1 MSKELTNRQLAEALG
16 YALEK
21 AESNLNASAKRL
33 EQERKRIEAFSIDT
47 HTVKELFED
56 GNRVFEQTTK
66 QSIDRLQRIQ
76 NNRPKEVE
84 VKEWIFYCFMILA
97 TFGSISL
104 AVLAIINKNEAV
116 DENKKLKESITYINQ
131 YFRENPKAKDLFDKW
146 NK

>member
-21 AESNLNASAKRL
+21 AESNLNDSVKKL
-33 EQERKRIEAFSIDT
+33 EEERKRIESFSIDT
-47 HTVKELFED
+47 NKVSSLFEQA
-56 GNRVFEQTTK
+56 NKSFEKTTK

-76 NNRPKEVE
+76 NNRPKEVQ

-97 TFGSISL
+97 TLGSISL

-116 DENKKLKESITYINQ
+116 DENKKLKETITYVNQ
-131 YFRENPKAKDLFDKW
+131 YFNENPKQKEMFDKF
-146 NK
+146 KK